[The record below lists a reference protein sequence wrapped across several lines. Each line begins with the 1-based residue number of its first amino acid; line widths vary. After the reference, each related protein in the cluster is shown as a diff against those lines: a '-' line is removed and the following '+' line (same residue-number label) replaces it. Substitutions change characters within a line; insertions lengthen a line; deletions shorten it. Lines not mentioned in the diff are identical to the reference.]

1 MKLPEMKKQLINQ
14 SLTVNFILFVQVC
27 KEWKEIA
34 FVTRNKVFKDT
45 EQEDIDLFDIKVFY
59 ELKL

>member
-1 MKLPEMKKQLINQ
+1 M
-14 SLTVNFILFVQVC
+14 NFILFVQVC

-45 EQEDIDLFDIKVFY
+45 EQEDIYLFDIKVFY

>member
-1 MKLPEMKKQLINQ
+1 MKKDVITQ
-14 SLTVNFILFVQVC
+14 SLTVIFILFVQVC

-45 EQEDIDLFDIKVFY
+45 EQGDIDLFDIKVFN
-59 ELKL
+59 EFAV

>member
-1 MKLPEMKKQLINQ
+1 MKKDVITQ
-14 SLTVNFILFVQVC
+14 SLTVIFILIVQVC

-45 EQEDIDLFDIKVFY
+45 EQGDIDLFDIKVFN
-59 ELKL
+59 EFAV